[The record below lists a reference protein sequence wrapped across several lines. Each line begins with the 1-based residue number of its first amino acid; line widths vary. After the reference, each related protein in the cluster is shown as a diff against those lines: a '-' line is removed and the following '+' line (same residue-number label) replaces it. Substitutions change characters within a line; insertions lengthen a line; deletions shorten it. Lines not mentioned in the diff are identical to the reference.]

1 MTFIKNIRIQK
12 DKSPQKNTSRLRK
25 MRGYAED
32 YLFMMPYLL
41 IFFVFTVLP
50 VIIAVILSFTYFNVL
65 ETPSFV
71 GFDNYVHL
79 LVEDSLFMLAFKNT
93 LILSV
98 ITGPIGFILSLF
110 LAWVL
115 NEFGPKL
122 RAFLTLLFY
131 APTISGG
138 AYMIWQII
146 YSGDSYGYLNGILLN
161 FNIVYTPIQWTTDEQ
176 YMMVAAI
183 IVIIWMSFGAGFLS
197 FVAGFRNIDK
207 SLYEAAAVDGL
218 KNRWQELWYITLPAI
233 KPQMMFGA
241 VMSITSSFGMGDI
254 ISGIFG
260 FPSTNYGLHTLVHHM
275 QDYGNIR
282 YEMGYACAI
291 AVMLF
296 IIMVGANGLIQR
308 LLRGIGD

>member
-1 MTFIKNIRIQK
+1 MNLKDIKVKKGKAPLNK
-12 DKSPQKNTSRLRK
+12 ASKLRK
-25 MRGYAED
+25 FRGYAED
-32 YLFMMPYLL
+32 YLFMLPYLI

-50 VIIAVILSFTYFNVL
+50 VIIAIILSFTYFNVL
-65 ETPSFV
+65 EPPSFV

-79 LVEDSLFMLAFKNT
+79 LVEDSMFILAFKNT

-98 ITGPIGFILSLF
+98 ITGPIGFLLSLF

-115 NEFGPKL
+115 NEFGPKM

-146 YSGDSYGYLNGILLN
+146 YSGDSYGYLNGILLDL
-161 FNIVYTPIQWTTDEQ
+161 NIIYAPIQWTTDED
-176 YMMVAAI
+176 YMMFSAI
-183 IVIIWMSFGAGFLS
+183 VLIIWMSFGAGFLS

-207 SLYEAAAVDGL
+207 TLYEAAAVDGL

-241 VMSITSSFGMGDI
+241 VMSITSSFGMGDM

-260 FPSTNYGLHTLVHHM
+260 FPSTNYALHTLVHHM
-275 QDYGNIR
+275 QDYGNVR

-296 IIMVGANGLIQR
+296 IIMVGANQLIQR

>member
-1 MTFIKNIRIQK
+1 MNPKDIKVKQGKTMQNT
-12 DKSPQKNTSRLRK
+12 TSRFRK
-25 MRGYAED
+25 IQGYTED
-32 YLFMMPYLL
+32 YLFMLPYLI

-50 VIIAVILSFTYFNVL
+50 VIIAIILSFTYFNVL

-98 ITGPIGFILSLF
+98 ITGPIGFLLSLF

-115 NEFGPKL
+115 NEFNPKL

-161 FNIVYTPIQWTTDEQ
+161 LNIIYSPIQWTTDEK
-176 YMMVAAI
+176 YMIFSAI
-183 IVIIWMSFGAGFLS
+183 VVIIWMSFGAGFLS

-241 VMSITSSFGMGDI
+241 VMSITGSFGMGDV

-260 FPSTNYGLHTLVHHM
+260 FPSTNYTLHTLVHHM

-291 AVMLF
+291 AVILF

-308 LLRGIGD
+308 LLRSIGD

>member
-1 MTFIKNIRIQK
+1 MNSKDIKVKQGKTMQNTVSRFRKIQ
-12 DKSPQKNTSRLRK
+12 
-25 MRGYAED
+25 GYTED
-32 YLFMMPYLL
+32 YLFMLPYLI

-50 VIIAVILSFTYFNVL
+50 VIIAIILSFTYFNVL

-98 ITGPIGFILSLF
+98 ITGPIGFLLSLF

-115 NEFGPKL
+115 NEFNPKL

-161 FNIVYTPIQWTTDEQ
+161 LNIIYSPIQWTTDEK
-176 YMMVAAI
+176 YMIFSAI
-183 IVIIWMSFGAGFLS
+183 VVIIWMSFGAGFLS

-241 VMSITSSFGMGDI
+241 VMSITGSFGMGDV

-260 FPSTNYGLHTLVHHM
+260 FPSTNYTLHTLVHHM

-291 AVMLF
+291 AVILF

-308 LLRGIGD
+308 LLRSIGD